1 MEAYLESN
9 AKIRR
14 RDSVPVPQPR
24 QITIPKISV
33 DGHLHM
39 QETTQIQA

>member
-9 AKIRR
+9 AMIRG

-24 QITIPKISV
+24 QITIPTISV
-33 DGHLHM
+33 NGHLHM
-39 QETTQIQA
+39 QETTRIQA